1 MAFTAAALL
10 FLAALLLTT
19 GVGAPLG
26 IVLIVVAF
34 GVLAWQRNR
43 DPVLGAAAVRRR
55 LHVATQGDARESP
68 PPSQPRPSTPLG
80 SRHQQDKHK
89 VTTPAASSFSDSIA
103 DAVPVKDGGVFMMTD
118 VGGSIPFDGA
128 HGLGLYYRDCRYLS
142 GCELRL
148 EGTAPEVLG
157 STAHAGFAATHLLT
171 NRRIRTGDGRTI
183 PPKTIDITWDQVADA
198 DHLAIHHVIRF
209 DNRSLHAHTVEVRF
223 RFRAAF
229 EDIFVVRQVLPPPDG
244 NASERHWESDGR
256 LTFARLGEDGVRRSL
271 AIRFARP
278 PDAHRDDLADVHVR
292 LPSRGSYEIRFSVSL
307 REGQQLDVPP
317 PDPAAHVLARHQAT
331 RHRASDEARAGFTG
345 VSSDSILLTSTLD
358 RSIRDLHVLEMSL
371 EGEAFFA
378 AGLPWFATLF
388 GRDTLITALEMLA
401 FSPDV
406 AEQTLRLMARYQG
419 TRVDEWREE
428 QPGKILHELRVGEMA
443 RAGRIPHTPYYGS
456 VDSTPLFLIL
466 LERHAAWTGRL
477 DLFEALRENVDRA
490 LAWIDRYGDADG
502 DGYVEYRSD
511 SGTAGLANQGWKD
524 SGDSIVNEDGS
535 LADPPIA
542 LVEVQAYVY
551 AAKRGLADLF
561 RRARDRER
569 AARLTQ
575 EADSLRARFNRDYWL
590 EDKSFYA
597 LARQSGGRPCAVVAS
612 NPGHALWAGIAD
624 AHKGEAVARRL
635 MQDDMWSGWGI
646 RTLSSGE
653 ARYNPVGYHLGTV
666 WPHDNAM
673 IAAGLRRH
681 GRSDAA
687 MRIFVG
693 LLEAAAHFEH
703 RRLPEVFTGVSRA
716 HFSSPIPYPVACHPQ
731 AWASGAVPYVLT
743 TMLGLE
749 AQGFDN
755 RLEIHAPEL
764 PPFVDRLEL
773 TGLRVGQSTADLLF
787 HRVDSVCRVEV
798 PHCAGGLEVVL
809 AEQPE
814 LAVTRG

>member
-1 MAFTAAALL
+1 MAFAFAALM
-10 FLAALLLTT
+10 FVSILLLIT

-34 GVLAWQRNR
+34 GLLAWRR
-43 DPVLGAAAVRRR
+43 SGDPAIGAAAVRRR
-55 LHVATQGDARESP
+55 MRASAQPDAREPSPASPVPSPAPSASP
-68 PPSQPRPSTPLG
+68 PD
-80 SRHQQDKHK
+80 DKGK
-89 VTTPAASSFSDSIA
+89 VTTQAASSFSDSIA
-103 DAVPVKDGGVFMMTD
+103 DAVPVKDGAIFMMASA
-118 VGGSIPFDGA
+118 GGAIPLDGA

-142 GCELRL
+142 GCDLTIEDS
-148 EGTAPEVLG
+148 APEVLG
-157 STAHAGFAATHLLT
+157 STADAGFAARHLLT
-171 NRRIRTGDGRTI
+171 NRTLATGDGGTV
-183 PPKTIDITWDQVADA
+183 PAKTIDITWEQVADA
-198 DHLAIHHVIRF
+198 DHLAIHHVLRF
-209 DNRSLHAHTVEVRF
+209 DNRSLHARAVVARL

-229 EDIFVVRQVLPPPDG
+229 EDIFVVRKVLAAPGGD
-244 NASERHWESDGR
+244 AAECLWESDRR
-256 LTFARLGEDGVRRSL
+256 LTFARVGEDGVRRSVSV
-271 AIRFARP
+271 RFATP
-278 PDAHRDDLADVHVR
+278 PDAHGDDFAELHLR
-292 LPSRGSYEIRFSVSL
+292 MPSRGSHEVRFSVSL

-317 PDPAAHVLARHQAT
+317 PDPAAQVMARHQAT
-331 RHRASDEARAGFTG
+331 RHRASDEARARFTG

-371 EGEAFFA
+371 EGETFFA

-419 TRVDEWREE
+419 RRVDDWREE

-443 RAGRIPHTPYYGS
+443 RVGRIPHTPYYGS

-477 DLFEALRENVDRA
+477 DLFDALRENVDRA
-490 LAWIDRYGDADG
+490 LAWMDRYGDSDG

-511 SGTAGLANQGWKD
+511 SGAAGLANQGWKD
-524 SGDSIVNEDGS
+524 SGDSIANDDGS

-551 AAKRGLADLF
+551 AAKRGMADLF
-561 RRARDRER
+561 RRARDTDR
-569 AARLTQ
+569 AARLAQ
-575 EADSLRARFNRDYWL
+575 EADALRERFNRDYWL
-590 EDKSFYA
+590 QDKAFYA
-597 LARQSGGRPCAVVAS
+597 LARQRGGRPCAVIAS

-624 AHKGEAVARRL
+624 DGKAQAVARRL
-635 MQDDMWSGWGI
+635 MREDMWSGWGV

-673 IAAGLRRH
+673 IAAGLRRYGH
-681 GRSDAA
+681 SDAA

-716 HFSSPIPYPVACHPQ
+716 QFDSPIPYPVACHPQ
-731 AWASGAVPYVLT
+731 AWASGAVPYALT
-743 TMLGLE
+743 AMLGLE
-749 AQGFDN
+749 AHGFDD
-755 RLEIHAPEL
+755 RLEIHTPEL
-764 PPFVDRLEL
+764 PLFVDRLEL
-773 TGLRVGQSTADLLF
+773 TDLRVGGGTVDLLF
-787 HRVDSVCRVEV
+787 HRVEGVCRVDVLQRTGSVEV
-798 PHCAGGLEVVL
+798 TL
-809 AEQPE
+809 AAPPE
-814 LAVTRG
+814 LAGAGR